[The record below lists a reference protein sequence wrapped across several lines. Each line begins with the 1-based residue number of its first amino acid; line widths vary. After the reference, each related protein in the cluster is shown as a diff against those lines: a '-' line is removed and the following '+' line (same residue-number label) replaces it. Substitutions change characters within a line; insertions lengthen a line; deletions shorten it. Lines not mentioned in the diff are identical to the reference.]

1 MLRYVPIVVVFGLT
15 IYSFFDVLATDRARF
30 PSLKKPTWLLVVLL
44 PLIGP
49 LLWLLVGRRHRQAG
63 SDRVIQIRR
72 RDRPVAPDDDPAFLR
87 QLDEQA
93 WRARREA
100 KRRQSD
106 QDPAAP
112 GGSDR
117 PATDESGGST
127 GPDEAAP
134 GNPPD
139 AESADPD
146 KPQA

>member
-1 MLRYVPIVVVFGLT
+1 MLRYVPIVIVFGLT

-30 PSLKKPTWLLVVLL
+30 ASLNKPTWLLVVLL

-100 KRRQSD
+100 KRRESD
-106 QDPAAP
+106 QAP
-112 GGSDR
+112 GAAG
-117 PATDESGGST
+117 SGGPAPEAAGGGT

-134 GNPPD
+134 GSPPD
-139 AESADPD
+139 AESADPA
-146 KPQA
+146 KPPA